1 MSLILHIQTALEK
14 AMVGIGQ
21 KGMLLAARE
30 NAVQKEHA
38 SFLQPAIR
46 ELCRE
51 TGIGLRD
58 LSAVSVV
65 AGPGSYTGLRVG
77 MAGAKGLC
85 FALDKP
91 LISFNTLRWMAS
103 AGAASDARFLCPML
117 DARRMEVYTAVYT
130 PGGVTIRNPCA
141 AILDEKLFDD
151 LLEQGKTIFFGGGTA
166 KFHAIMKDPNA
177 VFENLEAGQE
187 ELAMISWNLYQSG
200 VFSDLKSTA
209 PLYLKDFHST
219 MNPSGL

>member
-14 AMVGIGQ
+14 AMVGIAQNGI
-21 KGMLLAARE
+21 LLAGRE
-30 NAVQKEHA
+30 NAAQKEHA

-51 TGIGLRD
+51 TGIELHD

-85 FALDKP
+85 YALHKP

-103 AGAASDARFLCPML
+103 AAASSDALFVCPMI
-117 DARRMEVYTAVYT
+117 DARRMEVFTAVCT
-130 PGGVTIRNPCA
+130 PGGKTIREPFA
-141 AILDEKLFDD
+141 AILDEKLFEAQ
-151 LLEQGKTIFFGGGTA
+151 LNQGKTVFFGGGTA
-166 KFHAIMKDPNA
+166 KFRAIMHHPNA
-177 VFENLEAGQE
+177 CFEDLEAGQH
-187 ELAMISWNLYQSG
+187 ELASISWNLYQSG
-200 VFSDLKSTA
+200 VFSDLTLTA
-209 PLYLKDFHST
+209 PLYVKEFHST
-219 MNPSGL
+219 ANPSGQ